1 MLVGGDIMKTAEQRT
16 RQEKKMLE
24 FKRWLVKTIL
34 YSLFIIGL
42 LSLMTWYSFNCG
54 KGTTVKVIEHK
65 VKQGENLTSIASKYS
80 DDYVLKAVADIKKLN
95 GMKESDLQV
104 GQTLKI
110 VIK

>member
-1 MLVGGDIMKTAEQRT
+1 MKSAKQVR
-16 RQEKKMLE
+16 RQEIKRLE
-24 FKRWLVKTIL
+24 RKRTIL
-34 YSLFIIGL
+34 NWVEAILYAAFIIFCIRVISTHEPVEKTGQ
-42 LSLMTWYSFNCG
+42 
-54 KGTTVKVIEHK
+54 VIEHT
-65 VKQGENLTSIASKYS
+65 VKQGENLTQIASKYS

>member
-1 MLVGGDIMKTAEQRT
+1 MRAEIKR
-16 RQEKKMLE
+16 LE
-24 FKRWLVKTIL
+24 RKRAIL
-34 YSLFIIGL
+34 NWIEAITYAVFIIFCIWVIANFTPIEQPQGQAQI
-42 LSLMTWYSFNCG
+42 
-54 KGTTVKVIEHK
+54 IEHT
-65 VKQGENLTSIASKYS
+65 VKQGENLTQIASKYS